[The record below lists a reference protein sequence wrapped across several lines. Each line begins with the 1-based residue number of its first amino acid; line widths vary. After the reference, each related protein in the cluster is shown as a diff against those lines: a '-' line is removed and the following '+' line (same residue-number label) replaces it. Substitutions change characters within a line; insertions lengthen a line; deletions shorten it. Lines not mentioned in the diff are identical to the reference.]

1 MHSGQLARFAT
12 PETIRVDDM
21 TRVDQRWSQSSMNI
35 PMTDE
40 LREAVRKLRPK
51 LGARSDAAAVRIAV
65 ARLCREHGI
74 AVRGSEEHPDP
85 DDQPD
90 APAPVAAAPS
100 KEKPTAA
107 RTPMKKK

>member
-1 MHSGQLARFAT
+1 MS
-12 PETIRVDDM
+12 
-21 TRVDQRWSQSSMNI
+21 
-35 PMTDE
+35 DE

-65 ARLCREHGI
+65 ARLCREQGI

-90 APAPVAAAPS
+90 AIEAAKPSPS

-107 RTPMKKK
+107 RKPAKK

>member
-1 MHSGQLARFAT
+1 MAT
-12 PETIRVDDM
+12 LNV
-21 TRVDQRWSQSSMNI
+21 

-74 AVRGSEEHPDP
+74 EVRGDEDHPDP

-90 APAPVAAAPS
+90 APEALHPSPS
-100 KEKPTAA
+100 KEKPSAA
-107 RTPMKKK
+107 SKPRKK